1 MTVFSGSEGIKQF
14 LEVLDGWL
22 SKSVDVYLLS
32 GSAMTIRNLKDQ
44 TEDIDLALGAVSEFE
59 YVYRTLS
66 EQGFEVTDEP
76 TESFESVGKR
86 SSSITPVLVF
96 VSTSLI
102 SRWSERCGSPN
113 GFANGRRR
121 SGQAAM
127 SLHSSYRMRICSC

>member
-22 SKSVDVYLLS
+22 SKSVDVYLLG

-44 TEDIDLALGAVSEFE
+44 TEDIDLALGAVSELNTSIGPSMSK
-59 YVYRTLS
+59 VSRLLTNPRSRSRVS
-66 EQGFEVTDEP
+66 EE
-76 TESFESVGKR
+76 R

-102 SRWSERCGSPN
+102 
-113 GFANGRRR
+113 GR
-121 SGQAAM
+121 
-127 SLHSSYRMRICSC
+127 

>member
-22 SKSVDVYLLS
+22 SKSVDVYLLG

-59 YVYRTLS
+59 HVYRTLS

-76 TESFESVGKR
+76 TESFESVGRTIKLYN
-86 SSSITPVLVF
+86 S
-96 VSTSLI
+96 
-102 SRWSERCGSPN
+102 GS
-113 GFANGRRR
+113 GF
-121 SGQAAM
+121 
-127 SLHSSYRMRICSC
+127 RIDLFDRQVVGKV